1 MHRLTCQV
9 PDCHSQTVQR
19 RFERSTVRW
28 EGWETSR
35 LDHWT
40 VHAAPG
46 SEPSDQGWKL
56 HFSSIAE
63 DAETVLT
70 RVALLCRSRCWTFK
84 HLADVDVLDRANGKD
99 ADRAGSGKFITVYPT
114 EDSVDGELLD
124 SLARDLSD
132 CRGPRILSDL
142 QWRGSVVHL
151 RWGAFRL
158 METWDGT
165 PAVRRPDGVLES
177 DRRGVLFE
185 LPPWVPTPAW
195 VDEERAR
202 RDVDAN
208 GSLASLSIEG
218 AYSFSNAGG
227 VYRASDE
234 KLGAVVLK
242 EGREHV
248 ARIDGLDAADRVEPE
263 QRVLVQLSGS
273 GVTPEPHR
281 AFRAGGSG
289 FLVTERVDGIPF
301 NRAVMSKCPLTA
313 AEPDPGALAAHA
325 SSVERAIGSVA
336 RALDE
341 VHRRGV
347 VHGDLAPRNV
357 LVRADGSAALIDF
370 ESAVVAPYSARSG
383 ALATPGFAAPAALVG
398 RQRDQFSLACL
409 HLAALVPLTALFPLD
424 PTIAGRVIDE
434 AQRRYPTARLD
445 RVRTQLEAALGPRAV
460 QAPSPATSA
469 STVRA
474 ALGRRLQESRAA
486 IGGRSGRGVGLEHGA
501 DGVRLVLGRSSHAT
515 ASAQTDQR
523 PSRASTGLGLLSGYA
538 GTVLLSADELDHRD
552 FATAAD
558 QVERVDFRAGLAGI
572 GTALLLVSEEPSQ
585 ALLADPIAARLV
597 GFSHDQDRA
606 RALPPGLLDGPSG
619 IALLLAVH
627 GRQRRNSE
635 SLDAARRLIEIDV
648 DRLQETADAGLQLAT
663 GSRLLPFLGSGSAG
677 VGVAIAELRR
687 ATGDSSF
694 DEVLIGILR
703 ASCPQFTVHAGLLDG
718 RAGLVHLAVDV
729 AEFGLP
735 GVDKSTVLAQ
745 FERHRAAFA
754 LHQLHLAEEPIFADR
769 LLRDYD
775 DGFGHGTAG
784 VLSALEAMEDFEA
797 GARSDRNRPS
807 FLRRRSR

>member
-1 MHRLTCQV
+1 M
-9 PDCHSQTVQR
+9 
-19 RFERSTVRW
+19 
-28 EGWETSR
+28 
-35 LDHWT
+35 
-40 VHAAPG
+40 
-46 SEPSDQGWKL
+46 DQGWKL

-63 DAETVLT
+63 DAQTVLA
-70 RVALLCRSRCWTFK
+70 RVALLCRSRSWTFK
-84 HLADVDVLDRANGKD
+84 HLADVDVLERANGKD

-114 EDSVDGELLD
+114 EGTVDGELLD

-142 QWRGSVVHL
+142 QWRESVVHL

-165 PAVRRPDGVLES
+165 SAVRRPDGVLEP
-177 DRRGVLFE
+177 DRRGVLFD
-185 LPPWVPTPAW
+185 LPPWVSTPAW

-202 RDVDAN
+202 RDLDAN

-218 AYSFSNAGG
+218 AYTFSNAGG
-227 VYRASDE
+227 VYRARDE

-248 ARIDGLDAADRVEPE
+248 ARIDGLDAADRVELE

-281 AFRAGGSG
+281 AFRAGGSA
-289 FLVTERVDGIPF
+289 FLVTERIDGVPF

-313 AEPDPGALAAHA
+313 AEPDPGALAEYA
-325 SSVERAIGSVA
+325 SSVETAIDAVA
-336 RALDE
+336 SALDE

-357 LVRADGSAALIDF
+357 LMRADGSAALIDF
-370 ESAVVAPYSARSG
+370 ESAIVAPYSARSG

-398 RQRDQFSLACL
+398 PQRDQFSLVCL

-424 PTIAGRVIDE
+424 PTIAGRVIGE

-445 RVRTQLEAALGPRAV
+445 RVRTQLEAALGPRAF
-460 QAPSPATSA
+460 QAPSPVSSA
-469 STVRA
+469 RTVRA

-486 IGGRSGRGVGLEHGA
+486 IGGRSGRGAGLEHGA
-501 DGVRLVLGRSSHAT
+501 DGVRLVLGRCSQAT
-515 ASAQTDQR
+515 ASAETDQR
-523 PSRASTGLGLLSGYA
+523 PSRASIGLGLLSGYA
-538 GTVLLSADELDHRD
+538 GTVLLSADELDRRD

-572 GTALLLVSEEPSQ
+572 GTALLFGSEEPSQ
-585 ALLADPIAARLV
+585 ADPIAARLV
-597 GFSHDQDRA
+597 RFSRDRA
-606 RALPPGLLDGPSG
+606 RARLLPPGLLDGPSG
-619 IALLLAVH
+619 IALFLALH
-627 GRQRRNSE
+627 GHQRRSND
-635 SLDAARRLIEIDV
+635 SLDAARRLVEIDV

-663 GSRLLPFLGSGSAG
+663 GSRVLPFLGSGSAG

-687 ATGDSSF
+687 ATGDGSF
-694 DEVLIGILR
+694 DEVLLGILR

-729 AEFGLP
+729 AELGLP
-735 GVDKSTVLAQ
+735 DVDRSTVLTQ
-745 FERHRAAFA
+745 FGRHRAAFA
-754 LHQLHLAEEPIFADR
+754 LHQLHVGGEPTFADR
-769 LLRDYD
+769 LLRAHD

-797 GARSDRNRPS
+797 MENFEAGARSDQDRPS
-807 FLRRRSR
+807 FLRRRVR